1 VRIDDE
7 VAEFLTGGV
16 AAIVA
21 TRDDELRPQI
31 ARAWGIHVSADG
43 TELTL
48 CVEAAGGSTTRA
60 NLEAKGAVAATFSL
74 PTTYRTVQIK
84 GEVVAL
90 AEPTAEQ
97 LAAVEEH
104 VAAFSR
110 DVEQVGMPADSGRR
124 MIDRRLAA
132 VTFAV
137 HELYDQTPGPN
148 AGAPL

>member
-1 VRIDDE
+1 VRIEDE
-7 VAEFLTGGV
+7 VTQFLTAGV

-21 TRDDELRPQI
+21 TRDDQLRPQI
-31 ARAWGIHVSADG
+31 VRAWGVSVSTER

-48 CVEAAGGSTTRA
+48 CVEAPDGSPTRA
-60 NLEAKGAVAATFSL
+60 NLEGNGSVAATFSQ

-84 GEVVAL
+84 GEAVAL

-104 VAAFSR
+104 LEAFGR
-110 DVEQVGMPADSGRR
+110 EVEQVGMPADAGRR
-124 MIDRRLAA
+124 LIDRRLVA
-132 VTFAV
+132 VSLAV
-137 HELYDQTPGPN
+137 RELYDQTPGPN